1 MAGIKDQLYIGG
13 VPLGLNHASVEGF
26 DRKKGYRWPAQPR
39 VARPEALQFV
49 GAGAE
54 TITVKGYIHPHFKG
68 DAQHMEQIHQLAD
81 AGIPYIVL
89 TGTGKV
95 FGKYAIT
102 DVSENFKEL
111 MDDGRPKRVDYSIT
125 LTRYG
130 NDQ

>member
-1 MAGIKDQLYIGG
+1 MAGIKDQLFIGG
-13 VPLGLNHASVEGF
+13 VPLGLNHASVS
-26 DRKKGYRWPAQPR
+26 DVSRKKAYRWPAQGR
-39 VARPEALQFV
+39 IARPEAVQFV

-54 TITVKGYIHPHFKG
+54 TLTVKGYIHPHFKG
-68 DAQHMEQIHQLAD
+68 SALHMEKIHQLAD
-81 AGIPYIVL
+81 EGIPHMVL

-102 DVSENFKEL
+102 DVSEDFKEL
-111 MDDGRPKRVDYSIT
+111 MDDGRPRRVDYTIT